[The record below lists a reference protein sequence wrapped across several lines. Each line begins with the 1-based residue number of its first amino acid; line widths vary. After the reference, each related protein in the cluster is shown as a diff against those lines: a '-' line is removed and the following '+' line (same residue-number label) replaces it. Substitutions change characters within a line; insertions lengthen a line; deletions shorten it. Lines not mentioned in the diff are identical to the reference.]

1 MFTQK
6 PKDYRVLKDDKKTV
20 RWLDYVQEMRM
31 LNCKANIK
39 VYWGKHNLRI
49 LIAHESDI
57 LEAMEQYAEQERKRP
72 YLKKAKES
80 SIKICAGCG
89 SFAHGNSGHDIT

>member
-49 LIAHESDI
+49 LIAHELTFTI
-57 LEAMEQYAEQERKRP
+57 YQRYQVYA
-72 YLKKAKES
+72 LK
-80 SIKICAGCG
+80 
-89 SFAHGNSGHDIT
+89 